1 MPEGKRIS
9 LSSGIIFYNM
19 ATTLN
24 FLVINTYSTLTL
36 GVADTSTY
44 DSGPTGA
51 SMLVTFPTL
60 PVAVK
65 TISGA
70 SSVTV
75 PFTANDYNVFNSAT
89 LQLTAVGAD
98 LAPLPDGVY
107 GLRYSIATPSATPV
121 SKSIMRTDKI
131 QEKFDSAFMK
141 LDMMECDM
149 AIKTQQKVT
158 LSSIY
163 FLIQGSIAAANNSA
177 INQSYKL
184 YQQAD
189 MMLNNFIKNNCGCG
203 GNNYIVNFT

>member
-1 MPEGKRIS
+1 
-9 LSSGIIFYNM
+9 M

-51 SMLVTFPTL
+51 TMTITL
-60 PVAVK
+60 PAGSTTLSGGTTVA
-65 TISGA
+65 
-70 SSVTV
+70 V

-89 LQLTAVGAD
+89 LQLTAVGTSD
-98 LAPLPDGVY
+98 PLPDGLY
-107 GLRYSIATPSATPV
+107 GLTYAIATPSASPV
-121 SKSIMRTDKI
+121 NKSIMRTDKI

-177 INQSYKL
+177 ITQSKKL
-184 YQQAD
+184 YTQAD
-189 MMLNNFIKNNCGCG
+189 MMLNTFLKNNCGCS
-203 GNNYIVNFT
+203 GNNYITNFV

>member
-1 MPEGKRIS
+1 
-9 LSSGIIFYNM
+9 M

-44 DSGPTGA
+44 VGSPTGA
-51 SMLVTFPTL
+51 SMLITL
-60 PVAVK
+60 PAGSK
-65 TISGA
+65 TLSGGTT
-70 SSVTV
+70 VTV
-75 PFTANDYNVFNSAT
+75 PFTPNDYNVFNSAT
-89 LQLTAVGAD
+89 LQLTAVGTTN
-98 LAPLPDGVY
+98 PLPDGIY
-107 GLRYSIATPSATPV
+107 GLTYFITGPAPASV
-121 SKSIMRTDKI
+121 SKSIMRTDRI

-177 INQSYKL
+177 LVQSSKL
-184 YQQAD
+184 YKQAD
-189 MMLNNFIKNNCGCG
+189 MMLDNFLKNNCGCT
-203 GNNYIVNFT
+203 GNNYIVNFQ

>member
-1 MPEGKRIS
+1 
-9 LSSGIIFYNM
+9 M

-60 PVAVK
+60 PTPVK
-65 TISGA
+65 TLSGA
-70 SSVTV
+70 SSIAV

-89 LQLTAVGAD
+89 LQLTPVGTTTA
-98 LAPLPDGVY
+98 LPDGIY
-107 GLRYSIATPSATPV
+107 GLTYSIATPSATPV

-131 QEKFDSAFMK
+131 QEKFDNAFMK

-158 LSSIY
+158 LNSIY

-177 INQSYKL
+177 ITQSYKL

-189 MMLNNFIKNNCGCG
+189 MMLNNFLKNNCGCT
-203 GNNYIVNFT
+203 GNNYIVNFQ

>member
-1 MPEGKRIS
+1 
-9 LSSGIIFYNM
+9 M

-24 FLVINTYSTLTL
+24 FLVVNTFSTLTL

-65 TISGA
+65 TLSGA
-70 SSVTV
+70 SSIAV
-75 PFTANDYNVFNSAT
+75 PFTPNSYNVFNSAT
-89 LQLTAVGAD
+89 LQLTPVGTTTA
-98 LAPLPDGVY
+98 LPDGVY
-107 GLRYSIATPSATPV
+107 GLTYSIATPSATSV

>member
-1 MPEGKRIS
+1 
-9 LSSGIIFYNM
+9 M

-44 DSGPTGA
+44 ASGPTGA
-51 SMLVTFPTL
+51 TMTFSLPTPNLAGVTT
-60 PVAVK
+60 
-65 TISGA
+65 
-70 SSVTV
+70 VTV

-89 LQLTAVGAD
+89 LNYSAVGTTT
-98 LAPLPDGVY
+98 PLPDGIY
-107 GLRYSIATPSATPV
+107 GLTYSIATPSATPV

-177 INQSYKL
+177 ITQSKKL

-189 MMLNNFIKNNCGCG
+189 MMLNNFIKNNCGCTG
-203 GNNYIVNFT
+203 TNYIVNYTAY

>member
-1 MPEGKRIS
+1 
-9 LSSGIIFYNM
+9 M

-51 SMLVTFPTL
+51 SMLITL
-60 PVAVK
+60 PTGTTTLTGGTTV
-65 TISGA
+65 TI
-70 SSVTV
+70 

-89 LQLTAVGAD
+89 LQLTVVGTTN
-98 LAPLPDGVY
+98 PLPDGIY
-107 GLRYSIATPSATPV
+107 GLTYSIVSPVSPPV
-121 SKSIMRTDKI
+121 SKSIMRTDRI

-177 INQSYKL
+177 ITQSRKL

-189 MMLNNFIKNNCGCG
+189 MMLNNFLKNNCGCS
-203 GNNYIVNFT
+203 GNNYIVNFQ

>member
-44 DSGPTGA
+44 ASGPTGA
-51 SMLVTFPTL
+51 NMVVTL
-60 PVAVK
+60 PTGTK
-65 TISGA
+65 TLSGA
-70 SSVTV
+70 TTVTV
-75 PFTANDYNVFNSAT
+75 PFTPNDYNVFNSAT
-89 LQLTAVGAD
+89 LQLSAVGAD
-98 LAPLPDGVY
+98 LISLPDGIY
-107 GLRYSIATPSATPV
+107 GLTYYIATPTATPV

-177 INQSYKL
+177 TTQAAKL
-184 YQQAD
+184 YQQAN
-189 MMLNNFIKNNCGCG
+189 MMLDNFIKNNCGCS

>member
-1 MPEGKRIS
+1 
-9 LSSGIIFYNM
+9 M

-60 PVAVK
+60 PTPVK
-65 TISGA
+65 TLSGA
-70 SSVTV
+70 SSIAV

-89 LQLTAVGAD
+89 LQLTPVGTTTA
-98 LAPLPDGVY
+98 LPDGIY
-107 GLRYSIATPSATPV
+107 GLTYSIATPSATSV

-131 QEKFDSAFMK
+131 QEKFDNAFMK

-158 LSSIY
+158 LNSIY
-163 FLIQGSIAAANNSA
+163 FLTKDLLLQLITQ
-177 INQSYKL
+177 L
-184 YQQAD
+184 
-189 MMLNNFIKNNCGCG
+189 
-203 GNNYIVNFT
+203 